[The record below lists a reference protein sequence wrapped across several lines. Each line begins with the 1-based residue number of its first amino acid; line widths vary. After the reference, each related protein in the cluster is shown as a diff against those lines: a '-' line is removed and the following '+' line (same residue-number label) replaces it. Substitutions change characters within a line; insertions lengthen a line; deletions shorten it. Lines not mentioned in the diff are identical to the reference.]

1 MALCQDSSISFAGEE
16 VLKDM
21 SLLNLVTISLLSK
34 LYVKIVRYFKLEILN
49 A

>member
-1 MALCQDSSISFAGEE
+1 MALCQDSSILFAEEE
-16 VLKDM
+16 VQKDM
-21 SLLNLVTISLLSK
+21 SLPNLITISLLSK

>member
-1 MALCQDSSISFAGEE
+1 MALCQDSSILFAGEE
-16 VLKDM
+16 VQNNM

-34 LYVKIVRYFKLEILN
+34 LYVKIVRCFKLEILN